1 LLTAVRS
8 LDLGRFGLELLVRPM
23 RTVQQSEVMDEVMA
37 AMRARRGLKPGM
49 RNSFYLVEQDR
60 IKETFD
66 QLFGAIF
73 AVGLAL
79 SAVALLVGGVGVVA
93 IMMISV
99 TERTREIGVRKALG
113 ATAGTIRWQFLV
125 EAATLTSIG
134 AIIGLGLGG
143 LLAWV
148 IRTNSSL
155 PAELPTSIVVTA
167 LAASALTGVAFG
179 MIPAIRA
186 SNLDPVEALRYE

>member
-1 LLTAVRS
+1 
-8 LDLGRFGLELLVRPM
+8 
-23 RTVQQSEVMDEVMA
+23 MD
-37 AMRARRGLKPGM
+37 
-49 RNSFYLVEQDR
+49 
-60 IKETFD
+60 TFN

-125 EAATLTSIG
+125 EATTLTSIG
-134 AIIGLGLGG
+134 AIIGLLIGA

-148 IRTNSSL
+148 IRTNSSIPAAL
-155 PAELPTSIVVTA
+155 PASIVITA
-167 LAASALTGVAFG
+167 LAASAITGVAFG
-179 MIPAIRA
+179 MLPAIRA
-186 SNLDPVEALRYE
+186 SRLDPVEALRHE